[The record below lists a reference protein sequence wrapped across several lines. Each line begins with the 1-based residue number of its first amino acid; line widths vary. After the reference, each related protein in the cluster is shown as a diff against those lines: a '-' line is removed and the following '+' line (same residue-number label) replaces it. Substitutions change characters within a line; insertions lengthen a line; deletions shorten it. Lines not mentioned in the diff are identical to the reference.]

1 MNPAV
6 TVRPFDKAT
15 DTDAVAAIDRS
26 FVTDEAV
33 RVSRTDDGFEL
44 AEVSAEPLTKVFPL
58 DLDQQTEHG
67 RWDAAWVAEAA
78 DTGDHPEST
87 RPTTVVGFA
96 AVRFSRWN
104 HRVELYHLYVDS
116 AHRGRGVAR
125 ALLENIDEDPM
136 IREQGHCLWLET
148 SHLNVPGIRAY
159 RALGFEPCGLDLELY
174 GDPPS
179 GPREIALFF
188 ARPLP
193 QKPAP

>member
-1 MNPAV
+1 M
-6 TVRPFDKAT
+6 TVRPFDKTA

-26 FVTDEAV
+26 FRTDEAM

-44 AEVSAEPLTKVFPL
+44 TAVRTEPLTKVFPL
-58 DLDQQTEHG
+58 DLDEQTDHG
-67 RWDAAWVAEAA
+67 RWDAAWVAE
-78 DTGDHPEST
+78 TTEVSSPG
-87 RPTTVVGFA
+87 TVVGFA

-125 ALLENIDEDPM
+125 ALLEQIDEDPL

-159 RALGFEPCGLDLELY
+159 RALGFQPCGLDLELY

-193 QKPAP
+193 QTSAP

>member
-6 TVRPFDKAT
+6 TVRPFDMAVDT
-15 DTDAVAAIDRS
+15 DTVAAIDRS
-26 FVTDEAV
+26 FVTDVAMQV
-33 RVSRTDDGFEL
+33 TPTDHGFEL
-44 AEVSAEPLTKVFPL
+44 TEVRIEPLTKVFPL

-67 RWDAAWVAEAA
+67 GWDAAWVAETN
-78 DTGDHPEST
+78 DGDSPAK
-87 RPTTVVGFA
+87 VVGFA

-104 HRVELYHLYVDS
+104 HRVELYHLYADA
-116 AHRGRGVAR
+116 AHRGKGVAR
-125 ALLENIDEDPM
+125 ALLDRIDGDPM

-159 RALGFEPCGLDLELY
+159 RALGFHPCGLDLELY

-188 ARPLP
+188 SRPLP
-193 QKPAP
+193 QDA